1 MRSSKTPD
9 TIAIGMCH
17 SDSPL
22 SHGIGILIAR

>member
-1 MRSSKTPD
+1 MRSSTTPD
-9 TIAIGMCH
+9 TTSIGLCH